1 MEKAHFPVGHET
13 GVMILFGIAASYVI
27 RYVAR
32 KNCHQLEDIVVLNWS
47 NNNFFCVLLPL
58 IVFATGFNI
67 RRRKFFQNIAN
78 TVKFG
83 LLGTL
88 LTFIFYSLL
97 TIAAFEV
104 FDFVGSVAGVEDKT
118 EIFKLSYVDI
128 FYLCSILSSSDIIAA
143 VTLVKYD

>member
-1 MEKAHFPVGHET
+1 M
-13 GVMILFGIAASYVI
+13 
-27 RYVAR
+27 
-32 KNCHQLEDIVVLNWS
+32 
-47 NNNFFCVLLPL
+47 
-58 IVFATGFNI
+58 
-67 RRRKFFQNIAN
+67 
-78 TVKFG
+78 
-83 LLGTL
+83 